1 MTEAPPATTVQ
12 FADAAH
18 RVIRRLW
25 LRKSLQA
32 IARTVPLVVG
42 LLFILIVLRAMG
54 FDWSSA
60 RLASTLL
67 LLWIISAF
75 VSAWWR
81 KPQPYAALAFWDA
94 QTKRGD
100 AFANAWWFESQT
112 ERNGGQEHHLAA
124 QLGALPSALLSL
136 RRDIA
141 LPDLRWLAA
150 LPVLLLTL
158 FILPGS
164 NALSL
169 PDAELTEEGQRLAQ
183 REAKRLAEK
192 KIDVEKMK
200 ALSADEKKEI
210 EKLQRDITETAKA
223 LSQQKAETTRGVLN
237 ELEKRARDAEKLA
250 EKLGAGN
257 SMWASDQMIAEMRK
271 HADTAELGDA
281 VANKSTENTA
291 TEAQILSSLLR
302 DEKLTTEARDRMAET
317 MREIERQSQPE
328 DSERVVGQHV
338 LNADKDIAQAL
349 PQEAGKEFQLL
360 ADKMRT
366 LAAREKA
373 REELEKL
380 AQQLRDAGSN
390 AAGEGTKGM
399 TPLAGNQG
407 QGAGQQPMMMMPNA
421 PQMQPLQPPG
431 ISNSPQGQG
440 QQGQGQNTPML
451 TPAPGAGQDKKN
463 LSQSPQ
469 DGQQGKGKDN
479 KPMLIAP
486 VPNAPPSD
494 KKTDATMLVAVPGS
508 NLGGL
513 PPGNGTAPLSAQQ
526 TEKTKPGQQSVVNAQ
541 RNAEGESSVRIVEG
555 QAHQEAATRKAQSTA
570 LDAITAEENAL
581 DDAAL
586 PPARREQVRRY
597 FTELRKR
604 FEKEN

>member
-1 MTEAPPATTVQ
+1 MSEALPARTVQ
-12 FADAAH
+12 FADAAR

-32 IARTVPLVVG
+32 MTRTVPFIAG
-42 LLFILIVLRAMG
+42 LLAILIALRVMG
-54 FDWSSA
+54 FTWSSA
-60 RLASTLL
+60 RLAATFILF
-67 LLWIISAF
+67 WVVAAF

-100 AFANAWWFESQT
+100 AFANAWWFESQPQ
-112 ERNGGQEHHLAA
+112 RNRGQEHHLAA
-124 QLGALPSALLSL
+124 QCGELPVALLSL

-158 FILPGS
+158 IILPGG
-164 NALSL
+164 NDLSL
-169 PDAELTEEGQRLAQ
+169 PGAKLTDEGRRLAT
-183 REAKRLAEK
+183 REGKKLAEK
-192 KIDVEKMK
+192 KLDAEKMK
-200 ALSADEKKEI
+200 ALSADEKKEL
-210 EKLQRDITETAKA
+210 ENLQRDIAGTAKA
-223 LSQQKAETTRGVLN
+223 LEQQKSETVRGVLS
-237 ELEKRARDAEKLA
+237 ELEKRAREAEKLA

-257 SMWASDQMIAEMRK
+257 SLWASDQMIAEMRR

-291 TEAQILSSLLR
+291 NEAQKLSGLLR
-302 DEKLTTEARDRMAET
+302 DEKLATETCDRLRET
-317 MREIERQSQPE
+317 LREIGRQSQPE
-328 DSERVVGQHV
+328 DSERIAGQHV
-338 LNADKDIAQAL
+338 LNADKDIAQSL

-366 LAAREKA
+366 MAAREKA
-373 REELEKL
+373 RGELEKL

-390 AAGEGTKGM
+390 AAGQGTKGM
-399 TPLAGNQG
+399 SQLAGNQG
-407 QGAGQQPMMMMPNA
+407 QGGGQQPMMMMPNA
-421 PQMQPLQPPG
+421 PQMQSLQPPG
-431 ISNSPQGQG
+431 MSNTSQGQRGQGQG
-440 QQGQGQNTPML
+440 QKAPML
-451 TPAPGAGQDKKN
+451 TPAPDAGKDDKN
-463 LSQSPQ
+463 LSQSPPN
-469 DGQQGKGKDN
+469 DRQGKGKEN
-479 KPMLIAP
+479 KPMLFAP

-494 KKTDATMLVAVPGS
+494 QKPDSAIVVAIPGS
-508 NLGGL
+508 NPGGL
-513 PPGNGTAPLSAQQ
+513 PPGNGTAPMNGQP
-526 TEKTKPGQQSVVNAQ
+526 TEKSKPGQQSVVNAQ
-541 RNAEGESSVRIVEG
+541 RNADGESSVRSVEG
-555 QAHQEAATRKAQSTA
+555 QAHNEVATRRAQATA
-570 LDAITAEENAL
+570 LDAIASEENAL